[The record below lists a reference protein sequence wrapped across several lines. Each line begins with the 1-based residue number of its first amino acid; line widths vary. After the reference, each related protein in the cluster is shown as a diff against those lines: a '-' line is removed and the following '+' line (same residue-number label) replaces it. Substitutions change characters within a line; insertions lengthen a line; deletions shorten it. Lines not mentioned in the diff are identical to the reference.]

1 MGDLYTSYYPGL
13 SSNHNTSI
21 MIIHLNERSFEKF
34 GEGDEEVY
42 KIVCDL
48 LEAPLYAFV
57 FDYVKRKDAAEDIV
71 VETLYKLW
79 VNRAKMKGP
88 VHLQRFAYL
97 TAKNMAID
105 LLKQATHEK
114 TLHVGAMEDMGP
126 LEELIDEGKTTKELE
141 DAEFTF
147 SLVMKEIEEQ
157 VERLPPKLRQVFR
170 LRFIEG
176 KGAGEIADLTS
187 TALSTVYNQ
196 CREACEKIRKGLE
209 EKGLKD
215 LS

>member
-1 MGDLYTSYYPGL
+1 
-13 SSNHNTSI
+13 

-34 GEGDEEVY
+34 GEGDEKIY

-48 LEAPLYAFV
+48 LEAPLYVFV
-57 FDYVKRKDAAEDIV
+57 LNYVKRKDAAEDIV
-71 VETLYKLW
+71 AETLYKLW
-79 VNRAKMKGP
+79 ANRTKMKGP
-88 VHLQRFAYL
+88 MHLQRFAYL
-97 TAKNMAID
+97 AAKNMAID
-105 LLKQATHEK
+105 LLKQVSHEK
-114 TLHVGAMEDMGP
+114 TLQAGDVGQW
-126 LEELIDEGKTTKELE
+126 EELIDEAKTTKELE

-157 VERLPPKLRQVFR
+157 VERLPSKLRQVFC
-170 LRFIEG
+170 LRFKEG
-176 KGAGEIADLTS
+176 KDIGEIAELTG

-196 CREACEKIRKGLE
+196 CREACEKVRKGLE